1 MPSRLSR
8 ARSNLRHQR
17 RSRSKSIERQQRQS
31 NRSEHRSLISEL
43 HECDEKLKSANAE
56 IFVLKTKNTALK
68 TKNAAYKTELK
79 HLGSNKVT
87 PGAGGFETTVSLMGG
102 GRKYKSKRRK
112 RRKRRKTKRHKRC

>member
-1 MPSRLSR
+1 MSIRLSR

-56 IFVLKTKNTALK
+56 IFVLKTKNAK
-68 TKNAAYKTELK
+68 YKAELHRLDSK
-79 HLGSNKVT
+79 IVT
-87 PGAGGFETTVSLMGG
+87 PIAKGFETTVSLMGG